1 MRMIRMIDVMQR
13 DRGNAGVR
21 DLMREA
27 LSLKRRNARC
37 RRDGYAVIM
46 LHM

>member
-27 LSLKRRNARC
+27 LREEEIWNELNNQMN
-37 RRDGYAVIM
+37 VFQ
-46 LHM
+46 